1 MELTDK
7 EKKEI
12 EALNNNIKSRKLVI
26 QIESWKK
33 AYEKLSTWIKKNFN
47 DTSLYEVEKI
57 IKDFRPEKEKK

>member
-12 EALNNNIKSRKLVI
+12 EVLNNNIKTRKLVI

-33 AYEKLSTWIKKNFN
+33 AYEKLSIWIKKNFN